1 MSANASV
8 KTLSKSLP
16 QTPYLRLAYSAPVSD
31 GSTIR
36 ELHRL
41 TMPATKALP
50 FVKSAGGDNP
60 LSRPESYWNVEPIG
74 TRRIGVQLG
83 RQYAREAI
91 AAMEADRNGDLIALI
106 LQDMIKDAVARSRK
120 KGRAS
125 HGAIALGFLAEIS
138 ETIAHARDLSPDPG
152 LPQR

>member
-1 MSANASV
+1 MSAKASV
-8 KTLSKSLP
+8 KAKSLP

-60 LSRPESYWNVEPIG
+60 LSRPQSYWNV
-74 TRRIGVQLG
+74 
-83 RQYAREAI
+83 
-91 AAMEADRNGDLIALI
+91 
-106 LQDMIKDAVARSRK
+106 
-120 KGRAS
+120 
-125 HGAIALGFLAEIS
+125 
-138 ETIAHARDLSPDPG
+138 
-152 LPQR
+152 